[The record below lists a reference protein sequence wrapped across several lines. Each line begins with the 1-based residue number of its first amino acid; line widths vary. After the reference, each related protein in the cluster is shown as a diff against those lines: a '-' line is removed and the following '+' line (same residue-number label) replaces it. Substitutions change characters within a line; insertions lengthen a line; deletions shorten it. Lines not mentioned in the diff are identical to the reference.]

1 MGRKPVKDKSER
13 QRKQENQSSTK
24 PEKKHHKKKSVSIKK
39 SSSIKEEE
47 EPKKKKHHKKK
58 PIQDT
63 LKHSIDKKSVEN
75 EPKGSVEKELKG
87 SVENELTNSVE
98 NELKS
103 SVEKEP
109 KGSIEN
115 ELTSSIKKG
124 KKSRREKKEN
134 STPTEEEDV
143 DLFPKALL
151 NKRFSNYHVFVFQGM
166 TKNGNPSHKYWAIKL
181 QGFALITVYGSMGKM
196 NMRSTTRE
204 FPSNAQQE
212 LVRKI
217 NEKQKKGYR
226 YVVNTVSLHS
236 KGSDKND
243 DSFDNL

>member
-13 QRKQENQSSTK
+13 QRKQE
-24 PEKKHHKKKSVSIKK
+24 EK
-39 SSSIKEEE
+39 SSSK
-47 EPKKKKHHKKK
+47 PNKKKQQTDSTEHKSNKDESKPSKK
-58 PIQDT
+58 AT
-63 LKHSIDKKSVEN
+63 SSIESKATSSIESKTTSSIES
-75 EPKGSVEKELKG
+75 KTTGSGKAT
-87 SVENELTNSVE
+87 S
-98 NELKS
+98 
-103 SVEKEP
+103 
-109 KGSIEN
+109 SIEN
-115 ELTSSIKKG
+115 ELTSSIKKS
-124 KKSRREKKEN
+124 KKKKKDSQLQEEN
-134 STPTEEEDV
+134 V
-143 DLFPKALL
+143 DLFPEALM

-181 QGFALITVYGSMGKM
+181 QGFALITVYGSMSKM

-226 YVVNTVSLHS
+226 YVVNEVSLHS